1 MSGVEVFKRLLPL
14 AAALKLRLV
23 IVNRRDYPGSS
34 LYEGEELD
42 IIKADNI
49 TGNDGFGRRQA
60 GELARF
66 IKTFIEKED
75 VPKPSSDGKDGGV
88 VLLSWS
94 SGNGYTLPLLAYPDA
109 IPEGTREVIAP
120 YLRLH
125 IIFGASIN
133 TIIAPSG
140 VVMRFD
146 RCAALGSRSP
156 TSSTTSQSSQT
167 DVAIRGGVHTD
178 LRRVCHDVLRS

>member
-14 AAALKLRLV
+14 AAALNLRLV

-42 IIKADNI
+42 IIKEDNI

-125 IIFGASIN
+125 IMFGASIKHDYCA
-133 TIIAPSG
+133 IGCSDE
-140 VVMRFD
+140 VRQMRRAGFSESH
-146 RCAALGSRSP
+146 LFHNKPILSN
-156 TSSTTSQSSQT
+156 
-167 DVAIRGGVHTD
+167 
-178 LRRVCHDVLRS
+178 